1 MVYDFESDAVNIKNN
16 LNCTRIGSVVMV
28 LPEIDST
35 NNLVKKYLLN
45 GAEEGLVVI
54 AESQKKGR
62 GRLGRTWYSPSKVGI
77 YLSVLLKPQFEPNHF
92 SIFTILAGVAAV
104 LTINEFSHQRA
115 SLKWPNDIVINKQKV
130 SGLLCELVQ
139 NRIEPNGLII
149 GIGINVNHLPE
160 QLPENLKNSATS
172 LRIVN
177 GLPVDRLTIIQSF
190 LMNLDREYETYLT
203 KGKRSMIE
211 KWHHNTDLFGKKIS
225 INRGST
231 IFTGTAIKL
240 NESGQLVLRQK
251 NGHEEAFDSGEVT
264 LHTS

>member
-1 MVYDFESDAVNIKNN
+1 MIYDFESDAANIKNN

-54 AESQKKGR
+54 AESQTKGR

-77 YLSVLLKPQFEPNHF
+77 YLSVLLKPQFAPDHS

-115 SLKWPNDIVINKQKV
+115 SLKWPNDIVISKQKV

-160 QLPENLKNSATS
+160 QFPENLKNSATS

-177 GLPVDRLTIIQSF
+177 GLSVDRLTIIQSF
-190 LMNLDREYETYLT
+190 LMNLDREYQTYLT
-203 KGKRSMIE
+203 KGKQSMIE
-211 KWHHNTDLFGKKIS
+211 KWRLNTDLFGKKIS
-225 INRGST
+225 IKRGST
-231 IFTGTAIKL
+231 IISGIAKRL
-240 NESGQLVLRQK
+240 NDAGQLVLSQE
-251 NGHEEAFDSGEVT
+251 NGSEEAFESGEI
-264 LHTS
+264 TSRIY